1 MTNGVVLA
9 VESIGW
15 AVRIVAHKTKP
26 GRWVAKGT
34 SEKAV
39 HHLLMLGNAQPQSP
53 MWRGANFWMAEVD
66 DAIVQRALATILA
79 QHRTHAV
86 EVA

>member
-39 HHLLMLGNAQPQSP
+39 HHLLMMGEAQPLPP

-66 DAIVQRALATILA
+66 DGIVQRALAAILD
-79 QHRTHAV
+79 QHRTQTV